1 MEPIRVAQIMGKM
14 LYGGT
19 ESVVMNYYR
28 HIDRTKV
35 QFDFVA
41 DSDSVMPIP
50 RKDEIE
56 SLGGRVFIVPPY
68 QRLHEYIPALVKLF
82 KEQNYQ
88 IVHAHLNTINV
99 FSMYA
104 AKKAGVPVRISHSHS
119 TAGKGETKK
128 NILKY
133 MLRPFAKI
141 YPTHYAACS
150 RLAGEWLFGKKAMEQ
165 GKVTIF
171 NNAIELDKFRF
182 DENVR
187 KEVREELGIG
197 DDKFVIGHV
206 GRFCYQKNQD
216 FLIDI
221 FEEVY
226 KQNPNAML
234 LMVGEGED
242 LQRIKERV
250 ENLGG
255 GVQILGNRN
264 DVDRLYQAMDI
275 FVFPSRYEGLGLV
288 AVEAQVSGLKVVASS
303 MVPSEAKI
311 NSNVDFI
318 DLNEDVDKWVNAV
331 IKENLRRDNR
341 CMSEDYDIIQQAL
354 KLQNYYRGV
363 FDEHKERNTEKHLVL
378 GQSQ

>member
-1 MEPIRVAQIMGKM
+1 MEPIRVAQVMGKM

-19 ESVVMNYYR
+19 ESVIMNYYR
-28 HIDRTKV
+28 YIDRSKI
-35 QFDFVA
+35 QFDFIA

-68 QRLHEYIPALVKLF
+68 QRLHEYIPALVRLF

-88 IVHAHLNTINV
+88 IVHAHLNTINI
-99 FSMYA
+99 FPMYA
-104 AKKAGVPVRISHSHS
+104 AKKAGVPVRISHNHS

-133 MLRPFAKI
+133 TLRPFAKI

-171 NNAIELDKFRF
+171 NNAIELDKFRYN
-182 DENVR
+182 EQVR
-187 KEVREELGIG
+187 KEVRKELGIS

-206 GRFCYQKNQD
+206 GRVCYQKNQD

-221 FEEVY
+221 FEKVY
-226 KQNPNAML
+226 EQNPNAIL

-242 LQRIKERV
+242 LERIKERV
-250 ENLGG
+250 RNLGG
-255 GVQILGNRN
+255 V
-264 DVDRLYQAMDI
+264 
-275 FVFPSRYEGLGLV
+275 
-288 AVEAQVSGLKVVASS
+288 
-303 MVPSEAKI
+303 
-311 NSNVDFI
+311 
-318 DLNEDVDKWVNAV
+318 
-331 IKENLRRDNR
+331 
-341 CMSEDYDIIQQAL
+341 
-354 KLQNYYRGV
+354 
-363 FDEHKERNTEKHLVL
+363 
-378 GQSQ
+378 

>member
-35 QFDFVA
+35 QFDFIA

-56 SLGGRVFIVPPY
+56 SLGGRIFIVPPY
-68 QRLHEYIPALVKLF
+68 QKLHEYIPALVKLF
-82 KEQNYQ
+82 KDQNYQ

-99 FSMYA
+99 FPMYA

-119 TAGKGETKK
+119 TAGKGEIKK
-128 NILKY
+128 NIFKY
-133 MLRPFAKI
+133 MLRPFAKT

-182 DENVR
+182 DEQVR
-187 KEVREELGIG
+187 KEVREELGI
-197 DDKFVIGHV
+197 DENKFVIGHV

-216 FLIDI
+216 FLIDV
-221 FEEVY
+221 FKEVY

-242 LQRIKERV
+242 LERIKERV
-250 ENLGG
+250 KNLG

-264 DVDRLYQAMDI
+264 DVARLYQAIDV
-275 FVFPSRYEGLGLV
+275 FVFPSRYEGLGLA
-288 AVEAQVSGLKVVASS
+288 AVEAQISGLKVVASS
-303 MVPSEAKI
+303 MVPSEVKI
-311 NSNVDFI
+311 NDNVDFI
-318 DLNEDVDKWVNAV
+318 DLNKDLGEWVTAV
-331 IKENLRRDNR
+331 IKENMRCDNR
-341 CMSEDYDIIQQAL
+341 CSSEDYDIIQQAL

-363 FDEHKERNTEKHLVL
+363 FDEHKQRNPRKYIVL
-378 GQSQ
+378 RKSQ